1 MTLRSDHSRWGALAQ
16 GFHWIIA
23 ALILVQGTIGLVMV
37 QLPKRPDVIPV
48 YNLHKSIGLTILALA
63 VLRLAWRAFDR
74 RPPDPPGMP
83 TWQHRVSRLT
93 HTALY
98 VLIFAVPLSGW
109 LFDSASSLRPLHW
122 WGLLRIPSLTGG
134 PAPALKAFSQDLHE
148 TLFWV
153 LFAVAALHVAA
164 ALKHHWFDRDD
175 VLRRMLPSRRRRA
188 PPPEENVP

>member
-1 MTLRSDHSRWGALAQ
+1 MPLKSDLSRWGALAQ
-16 GFHWIIA
+16 LFHWTIA
-23 ALILVQGTIGLVMV
+23 VLILVQGTIGLVMV
-37 QLPKRPDVIPV
+37 QLPKRPSVIPV
-48 YNLHKSIGLTILALA
+48 YDLHKSIGLTILTLA

-83 TWQHRVSRLT
+83 RWQHRVSRWT
-93 HTALY
+93 HVALY

-122 WGLLRIPSLTGG
+122 WGLVTMPSLTGG
-134 PAPALKAFSQDLHE
+134 PDRALKAFAENLHF

-164 ALKHHWFDRDD
+164 ALKHHFLDRDE
-175 VLRRMLPSRRRRA
+175 VLRRMLPRRRRA
-188 PPPEENVP
+188 STAPEDLP